1 MDDQQLITE
10 LMRRLLTKI
19 DPQGTHLTAA
29 TVPQALELLRQY
41 CVEIVFLDIEMPGIN
56 GIEAA
61 RSFKEITEELNIIFV
76 TGHPEYSFE
85 AYGVYPSG
93 FLVKPV
99 SERDIQRE
107 LQHLRFPLK
116 SNQCL
121 LKVRCSP
128 FGLFV
133 NGQPFSFGRDRTIE
147 LFAYLIYKKGAFC
160 TNGELL
166 GILWEGDP
174 NKQGH
179 LRQLV
184 LDMRKSLGEIGAES
198 MIIKKYGRIG
208 VDFHALQCEGDPE
221 EILEEYQWI

>member
-1 MDDQQLITE
+1 MCR
-10 LMRRLLTKI
+10 MLTRI

-29 TVPQALELLRQY
+29 NVTQALEILRQY

-61 RSFKEITEELNIIFV
+61 RRFTEITEELNIIFV

-93 FLVKPV
+93 FLTKPV
-99 SERDIQRE
+99 SEKDIQRE
-107 LQHLRFPLK
+107 LCHLRFPLHIKK
-116 SNQCL
+116 SPL
-121 LKVRCSP
+121 VVRCSP
-128 FGLFV
+128 FALFV
-133 NGQPFSFGRDRTIE
+133 DGQPFSFSRDRTVE
-147 LFAYLIYKKGAFC
+147 LFAYLVYKQGAFC

-166 GILWEGDP
+166 GILWDGDP

-184 LDMRKSLGEIGAES
+184 MDLRKCLEEIGAGQL
-198 MIIKKYGRIG
+198 IIKKYGRIG
-208 VDFHALQCEGDPE
+208 VDIGALQYDGDSETIPE
-221 EILEEYQWI
+221 EFRWLE

>member
-1 MDDQQLITE
+1 M
-10 LMRRLLTKI
+10 LTKI

-29 TVPQALELLRQY
+29 TMPEALELLRQY

-61 RSFKEITEELNIIFV
+61 KNFMEITKELNIIFV

-85 AYGVYPSG
+85 AFGVYPSG

-99 SERDIQRE
+99 SEKDIQRE

-116 SNQCL
+116 SNSCP
-121 LKVRCSP
+121 LKIRCSP

-133 NGQPFSFGRDRTIE
+133 SGQPFSFCRDRTIE
-147 LFAYLIYKKGAFC
+147 LFAYLIYKKGALC

-184 LDMRKSLGEIGAES
+184 LDMRKCLGEIGAEN

-208 VDFHALQCEGDPE
+208 VDFHAIQCEGDPE
-221 EILEEYQWI
+221 MIPEEYQWH